1 MSASQSVR
9 FLTFDRRITEC
20 WAQLG
25 AAVRAAQAVGLHR
38 DPGKMVSRESIV
50 PNLRYLTPANCR
62 TLTPSRPSIAEGFG
76 EIAATWNI

>member
-38 DPGKMVSRESIV
+38 DPGKMVSRGVCSSSLR
-50 PNLRYLTPANCR
+50 NLNLVYPEPGSLPDRVSPKDLVR
-62 TLTPSRPSIAEGFG
+62 
-76 EIAATWNI
+76 